1 MSKQNIIPSSP
12 DLIGGSMDYPPESKA
27 ELGNDRN
34 GITHKIRL
42 TDYLSDQIDLAD
54 PNDPIA
60 RQYLPSIEET
70 VPSLLDQVDPI
81 GDKKHGVGKALIHRY
96 PDRVLLLATDH
107 CAAYC
112 RFCFRKDR
120 VGKGEA
126 VMPDADME
134 EALSYIAK
142 TPSIWEVIFS
152 GGDPLI
158 LSPRRLE
165 QLIARVSAIPHV
177 KTIRFH
183 TRLPVS
189 DPARVTKE
197 LAQAL
202 VSDKATYLVIH
213 ANHARELTAE
223 AIQSFKTLRD
233 AGAILLSQSVLLRG
247 VNDDVETL
255 ENLFRGLV
263 ENGVKPYY
271 LHHPDLVEGTA
282 HFQLSLA
289 EGQELMKQLR
299 GRVSGL
305 CWPTY
310 VLDIP
315 NGFGKVPVNETYV
328 TRTPDGRYLVED
340 YQGGKHIYPP
350 VDHK

>member
-1 MSKQNIIPSSP
+1 MSKISASISLRHSH
-12 DLIGGSMDYPPESKA
+12 ES
-27 ELGNDRN
+27 GNLPLTEN
-34 GITHKIRL
+34 ITHKIRL
-42 TDYLSDQIDLAD
+42 TDYLEDQINLSD

-60 RQYLPSIEET
+60 RQYVPSDEEAI
-70 VPSLLDQVDPI
+70 PSLLDQADPI
-81 GDKKHGVGKALIHRY
+81 GDKQHGVGKALIHRY

-126 VMPDADME
+126 VVPDADME
-134 EALSYIAK
+134 EALQYIENN
-142 TPSIWEVIFS
+142 TSLWEVIFS

-165 QLIARVSAIPHV
+165 QLIARVSAIPHI

-183 TRLPVS
+183 TRLPAS
-189 DPARVTKE
+189 DPARITDE
-197 LAQAL
+197 LASSIA
-202 VSDKATYLVIH
+202 SDKATYLVVHI
-213 ANHARELTAE
+213 NHPNELTSSV
-223 AIQSFKTLRD
+223 IQSFKTLQK
-233 AGAILLSQSVLLRG
+233 AGIILLSQSVLLRG
-247 VNDDVETL
+247 VNDDAEIL
-255 ENLFRGLV
+255 EKLFRGLV

-271 LHHPDLVEGTA
+271 LHHPDLVEGSA
-282 HFQLSLA
+282 HFQLSLD
-289 EGQELMKQLR
+289 EGERLMKQLR

-315 NGFGKVPVNETYV
+315 GGFGKVPVNGSYISK
-328 TRTPDGRYLVED
+328 TPDGRYLVED
-340 YQGGKHIYPP
+340 YQGATHFYPP
-350 VDHK
+350 RVKTK